1 MDERQFQDR
10 TKALAL
16 RVVRMVAALPPGVTP
31 DVIGRQVLRSATSV
45 AANYRAACR
54 ASGRRRAMAAKLDIA
69 LEEADETLFWI
80 EMLMDAEILPA
91 QRLSDLHREAN
102 EITAMLV
109 ASLRTLRKQS
119 LTRPSP
125 SRHSTRLSDY
135 LII

>member
-1 MDERQFQDR
+1 
-10 TKALAL
+10 
-16 RVVRMVAALPPGVTP
+16 
-31 DVIGRQVLRSATSV
+31 
-45 AANYRAACR
+45 
-54 ASGRRRAMAAKLDIA
+54 MAAKLDIA